1 MASCLVRFGRFA
13 FFVLLGLQA
22 YSLASYPAKYKEN
35 DGYYGLTAL
44 FLPAFALRF
53 YIMITNKHLQWLFVV
68 WLLYV
73 IGLVIFIGFIFGGA
87 APVEDRFKE
96 TTKSSGDVNN
106 LTNCNESTNVTNAT
120 NSTTSLS
127 HSTNLTFSTE
137 QKQIEFFGPNVLKM
151 TLCLTPRSFAT
162 SSKHGGGLNSLQ
174 RTDVDVVSTHC
185 TRPVRWR
192 RNAGGYSGR
201 K

>member
-44 FLPAFALRF
+44 FLPAFALRL
-53 YIMITNKHLQWLFVV
+53 YIMISNKHLQWLFVV

-73 IGLVIFIGFIFGGA
+73 IGLVIFIGIIFGGP
-87 APVEDRFKE
+87 APVEDRFKW

-106 LTNCNESTNVTNAT
+106 LTNCNESTNVTNAI

-137 QKQIEFFGPNVLKM
+137 QITWVCFHYLRESDMCGFVKFTIKKVHYKIQNETKM
-151 TLCLTPRSFAT
+151 SIKSFII
-162 SSKHGGGLNSLQ
+162 
-174 RTDVDVVSTHC
+174 
-185 TRPVRWR
+185 
-192 RNAGGYSGR
+192 
-201 K
+201 